1 MKNFAKMML
10 VALMA
15 GGITLGTYKYLE
27 QENLIDTQTSS
38 THQPISTTP
47 MRLTPASY
55 KGASISSS
63 NADFTEAAD
72 RTVHAVVHVQNV
84 QEAVIPQNRWDY
96 IHGRGELQKAPVGS
110 GSGVI
115 ISQDGYI
122 VTNNHVIDGASE
134 LDVMLNN
141 DKKYTAKVIG
151 TDPENDIALLKINAD
166 EDLPYLP
173 FGDSDAAR
181 LGEWVLA
188 VGNPYNLTSTVTAGI
203 ISAKGRDIGPN
214 DSSGQAYIQTDAA
227 INPGNSGGA
236 LVNING
242 ELIGINSALF
252 SQTGSYVGYSFAIPS
267 NLARKIV
274 EDIMEYG
281 DVQRGILGVQG
292 MNITA
297 KNKDGLKTSE
307 NNGFYVGAVEPGS
320 GAEKAGIKKGDVIKE
335 VDGKSIHTFDD
346 LSTYLN
352 TKRPDDV
359 VNLKV
364 FHEGNIKDTPV
375 KLYKLET
382 YTIQKIGLA
391 VKNIS
396 QKELKNYKVSNG
408 VVINSVL
415 SEKLK
420 RYDLTG
426 IVISKIND
434 HEIQNIDDVKRQLE
448 DVDDNDPMSV
458 TLVSPG
464 GEQRQVIMN

>member
-10 VALMA
+10 VSLMA

-27 QENLIDTQTSS
+27 NQQLIDPQT
-38 THQPISTTP
+38 TTKATPIATMP
-47 MRLTPASY
+47 VSY
-55 KGASISSS
+55 KGSPVSST

-84 QEAVIPQNRWDY
+84 QEARIPQNMWEY
-96 IHGRGELQKAPVGS
+96 YHGGGEVQKAPVGS

-122 VTNNHVIDGASE
+122 VTNNHVIDGATE
-134 LDVMLNN
+134 LDVTLNN
-141 DKKYTAKVIG
+141 DQKYTAKVIG
-151 TDPENDIALLKINAD
+151 TDAKADIALIKIDAD

-173 FGDSDAAR
+173 FGDSDATR

-203 ISAKGRDIGPN
+203 ISAKARDFDDYDNNPQ
-214 DSSGQAYIQTDAA
+214 SFIQTDAA

-242 ELIGINSALF
+242 ELIGINSAIT
-252 SQTGSYVGYSFAIPS
+252 SQTGSYIGYGFAVPS

-281 DVQRGILGVQG
+281 NVQHGILGVQG
-292 MNITA
+292 LPITD
-297 KNKDGLKTSE
+297 KNQGELNTSE
-307 NNGFYVGAVEPGS
+307 RTGFYIGAVEPGS
-320 GAEKAGIKKGDVIKE
+320 GAAKAGIHKGDVIIE
-335 VDGKSIHTFDD
+335 VDGKNVKTFDD
-346 LSTYLN
+346 LVTYLN
-352 TKRPDDV
+352 TKRPNDV

-364 FHEGNIKDTPV
+364 VQNGDIKNKSV

-382 YTIQKIGLA
+382 FKIEKIGVE
-391 VKNIS
+391 VKNTS
-396 QKELKNYKVSNG
+396 KEQLKDYKLNNG

-415 SEKLK
+415 NDKLEKYNLV
-420 RYDLTG
+420 G
-426 IVISKIND
+426 VVISKID
-434 HEIQNIDDVKRQLE
+434 DKDVKDIDDVKKLLSNR
-448 DVDDNDPMSV
+448 DDTDPMSF

-464 GEQRQVIMN
+464 GEQRQVIIR